1 MFEPGRPLP
10 CPLRDQG
17 APEPRHFIVLADHVV
32 YPEVER
38 LVGAFDGYAI
48 VEKEDAAGEVVEAF
62 DASVEEGRAQ
72 NG

>member
-1 MFEPGRPLP
+1 
-10 CPLRDQG
+10 
-17 APEPRHFIVLADHVV
+17 VLADHVV